1 MKKIVLFLLIT
12 GFATMLFSSCASEK
26 GRGCPT
32 TNPRYF
38 RG

>member
-1 MKKIVLFLLIT
+1 MKKITFILLIA
-12 GFATMLFSSCASEK
+12 GFVAVCFASCASEK